1 MSNFN
6 EMPQERKPYYVT
18 NPFPPTREQSPE
30 LIPCEMPKPPSD
42 GFQLN
47 GSSFQPPSDGFQP
60 NNTTPSFQPSSDGFQ
75 LNNTSLQPQQ
85 YINGLVNYTMILNMH
100 INSLMIE
107 NTKLKYEIYYLK
119 NLNGTLNTATPIPTT
134 TPTPD
139 TTTATATATDTAT
152 PTIPITTA
160 RPVIPQRDWDTIIDS
175 INKIEKRN
183 VIKRFPHKV
192 SDAEIWNAIRERRKR
207 FLNRRQ
213 CNNINNN
220 TQ

>member
-6 EMPQERKPYYVT
+6 EMSQERKPYYVT

-119 NLNGTLNTATPIPTT
+119 NLNGTLTTATPIPTT
-134 TPTPD
+134 TPTPTPD
-139 TTTATATATDTAT
+139 TAATATGVPCI
-152 PTIPITTA
+152 PTNDWNTIIENINKAERRDILKCIPIEEVT
-160 RPVIPQRDWDTIIDS
+160 
-175 INKIEKRN
+175 
-183 VIKRFPHKV
+183 
-192 SDAEIWNAIRERRKR
+192 DAEIWNAVRAKKKR

-213 CNNINNN
+213 RNN
-220 TQ
+220 THTHTQ